1 MVRLLKVKVGMSPE
15 IERAFLACPREL
27 FVSEHLKERVYEDVP
42 LPIGYGQ
49 TISQP
54 STVAIMT
61 RLLDPRPGN
70 RVLEVGTGSGWQAA
84 ILSKLVYPG
93 TVYTVERIPELAE
106 FARRN
111 LKAAGVEN
119 VRVFV
124 GDGSRGLPEHAPY
137 DRIIVTAA
145 SPEIPEPLLNQLAPA
160 GRMVLP
166 VGREVQKMT
175 VVEKTAEGLKIEE
188 AGEFVFVPLIG
199 AHGF

>member
-27 FVSEHLKERVYEDVP
+27 FVPEHLKERAYEDVP

-61 RLLDPRPGN
+61 RLLDPKPGN

-84 ILSKLVYPG
+84 ILSKLVHPG

-111 LKAAGVEN
+111 LKAAGAEN

-124 GDGSRGLPEHAPY
+124 GDGSGGLPEHAPY

-145 SPEIPEPLLNQLAPA
+145 SPEIPEPLLNQLAPG